1 MKVDGRVREIQGAR
15 ARRLAAEYAMARVM
29 AESGRLADAIP
40 RVLKAICTTLRW
52 EHGAL
57 WQVDRHAN
65 RLRCVDVWHLT
76 DSTFVD
82 FEVLSRNTTFERGVG
97 LPGRVWATAKPAF
110 IPDVAQDANFP
121 RASTAAVAKL
131 HAALGFPISVHGDVV
146 GVMEFFSREIREPDT
161 ELLNM
166 LGTIGSQIGQFMER
180 RRAEEELDRFFALSI
195 DPLCIAGFDGYFK
208 RLNPAWE
215 RVLGHSIEE
224 LCRVPYLDFVHPDDR
239 AATVGAADKVAAGSS
254 VLSFENR
261 YRAAD
266 GSYRW
271 LVWAAVP
278 YADERSIYAA
288 ARDVTEYKAAAEQL
302 ARNARDL
309 DRAREAEAE
318 NADRLSQLVRELD
331 RAKAKAEEAAH
342 AKADFLANMSHEI
355 RTPMAAI
362 IGMADLAMNTKLTS
376 EQREYVTT
384 ISTQANELL
393 AVINDILDFSKV
405 EARKLALESI
415 TFALRDT
422 VEDTMKVLAVRAQQ
436 RGLELASHVRS
447 EVPDRLMGD
456 PGRLKQVLTNLV
468 ANAIKFTERGEVVV
482 TVELASIEQ
491 HAVMLHFAVADTGIG
506 ISEAKRSHIFEA
518 FVQADTSTTRT
529 FGGTGLGLSIAT
541 ELVSLFGG
549 TMWLDSEVG
558 RGSTF
563 HFTAR
568 FERPRDVDTA
578 GPVDAAVD
586 LHRLPVLVVDDNATN
601 RRILTEVLANWK
613 MMPQAVDS
621 GARGLTMLREAQKGK
636 RPYAIVIV
644 DGQMPEMDGF
654 TFAGRV
660 RHDRRLRSTPLVMLT
675 SAARPT
681 DAARCRTLKM
691 SHVSKPVKQ
700 SDLLDTLLSILGA
713 RVAGG
718 GPARPSMSRNASR
731 RLRVLV
737 AEDNEV
743 NRRFVTRVLQ
753 KRGHTVATAANGKLA
768 MEAIERFKPK
778 TFDVVLMDVQMPELD
793 GLSATVLIRQ
803 AERAPGGH
811 LGHLPIVAMTAHA
824 MAGDRDRCIA
834 AGMDAYVTK
843 PLHPHEILET
853 VEHIVGQA
861 GSSATASP
869 PPPMASGMVFDR
881 DEARVRLGE
890 DRRLLQEV
898 ITIFKAELPG
908 LMTAIRKSAKNGDT
922 EGLRRAAHTLK
933 GSLGLLGAPRA
944 FGSARHLEDVVRR
957 GDLANVGPATT
968 DLEREIDELSHALAP
983 SGRKKIL
990 KRKGASHGAT
1000 RSAGR
1005 PRTRRRR

>member
-1 MKVDGRVREIQGAR
+1 M
-15 ARRLAAEYAMARVM
+15 
-29 AESGRLADAIP
+29 
-40 RVLKAICTTLRW
+40 LR
-52 EHGAL
+52 
-57 WQVDRHAN
+57 
-65 RLRCVDVWHLT
+65 
-76 DSTFVD
+76 
-82 FEVLSRNTTFERGVG
+82 
-97 LPGRVWATAKPAF
+97 
-110 IPDVAQDANFP
+110 
-121 RASTAAVAKL
+121 
-131 HAALGFPISVHGDVV
+131 
-146 GVMEFFSREIREPDT
+146 
-161 ELLNM
+161 
-166 LGTIGSQIGQFMER
+166 
-180 RRAEEELDRFFALSI
+180 
-195 DPLCIAGFDGYFK
+195 
-208 RLNPAWE
+208 
-215 RVLGHSIEE
+215 
-224 LCRVPYLDFVHPDDR
+224 
-239 AATVGAADKVAAGSS
+239 
-254 VLSFENR
+254 FENR

-278 YADERSIYAA
+278 YEDEHSIYAA

-376 EQREYVTT
+376 EQREYITT

-393 AVINDILDFSKV
+393 GVINDILDFSKV

-422 VEDTMKVLAVRAQQ
+422 VEDTMRVLAVRAQQ
-436 RGLELASHVRS
+436 KGLELACHLRS
-447 EVPDRLMGD
+447 EVPDRLIGD

-482 TVELASIEQ
+482 TVELASIEP

-578 GPVDAAVD
+578 GPGDPAVD

-613 MMPQAVDS
+613 MMPHAVDS
-621 GARGLTMLREAQKGK
+621 GARGLTMLREAKKGK
-636 RPYAIVIV
+636 RPYAVVIV

-660 RHDRRLRSTPLVMLT
+660 RHDRGLRATPMVMLT

-681 DAARCRTLKM
+681 DTARCRTLKIA
-691 SHVSKPVKQ
+691 HVSKPVKQ
-700 SDLLDTLLSILGA
+700 SDLMDTLLSTLGT
-713 RVAGG
+713 RVTDSGA
-718 GPARPSMSRNASR
+718 PRPVLSRTASR
-731 RLRVLV
+731 RLRILV
-737 AEDNEV
+737 AEDNQV

-753 KRGHTVATAANGKLA
+753 KRGHTVASAANGKLA
-768 MEAIERFKPK
+768 MEAIDRLKPK

-803 AERAPGGH
+803 AEKISG
-811 LGHLPIVAMTAHA
+811 GHLPIVAMTAHA

-834 AGMDAYVTK
+834 AGMDDYVTK
-843 PLHPHEILET
+843 PLHPQEVLHA
-853 VEHIVGQA
+853 VEHTVDQHGA
-861 GSSATASP
+861 SRSPSPSPSTPSS
-869 PPPMASGMVFDR
+869 MVFDK

-890 DRRLLQEV
+890 DRRLLREV
-898 ITIFKAELPG
+898 ITIFRAELPG
-908 LMTAIRKSAKNGDT
+908 LMTTIRKSAKNGDT

-944 FGSARHLEDVVRR
+944 FQCARHLEDVVRR
-957 GDLANVGPATT
+957 GELSSVASAMT
-968 DLEREIDELSHALAP
+968 DLEREIDELSDALAP
-983 SGRKKIL
+983 SRRRKTL
-990 KRKGASHGAT
+990 KRKGASHAAT